1 MSDPNKNSGILTI
14 LSTFVGNCGTLV
26 LQPLELIKTRF
37 QVTDG
42 ASNNLVPT
50 YNGLK
55 NAIMKIYSEE
65 GFRAFYRGVMV
76 YFVGLNIANMSFFY
90 TYFLV

>member
-1 MSDPNKNSGILTI
+1 MGDTKKGFHSLIAS
-14 LSTFVGNCGTLV
+14 FVGNCGNII

-42 ASNNLVPT
+42 ATNNVVPT
-50 YNGLK
+50 YRNLLI
-55 NAIMKIYSEE
+55 AIRKIYREE

-76 YFVGLNIANMSFFY
+76 YFAGINIANMSFFF
-90 TYFLV
+90 T